1 MLKMLL
7 KNMSNQFLIIDNI
20 NIISLETK
28 KFVER

>member
-7 KNMSNQFLIIDNI
+7 KNMSNQFLIINNI